1 MKKFRRIEMAN
12 FIHDI
17 KSSVVARSVR
27 VLSPRDRK
35 RIFAVIVL
43 QVLFS
48 ILDLAG
54 VAIIGVLGALAVTGI
69 GSSDVGDRV
78 LAVLKLLNIDQLTF
92 QSQVLTLG
100 ILAGVLLV
108 GRTIF
113 SIIFTRRILGFL
125 ANRGAQVA
133 GDLISKLLTQDI
145 TQVQKKTSQETV
157 YLLNSGVNA
166 ITIGIIGVIANLVSD
181 ISLLVILSAGMI
193 FVDPEI
199 AVSTFVVFGSI
210 AFLIYKLIN
219 QKVLRMGE
227 ENARL
232 SIESNEKTVEV
243 LSSYREL
250 FVRNRRSYYS
260 TQISEM
266 RFKLAGI
273 SAGLSFIPY
282 VSKYII
288 ETTMVISA
296 LIISGI
302 QFYTQDAVHA
312 VATLS
317 VFLAAG
323 TRIVPALLRVQQG
336 AISIKSSIGAAA
348 PTLDLLDSLA
358 NVKVSEDAN
367 SAPTFTHINFIP
379 ELILQNVTFKYP
391 NSDVNAIENVN
402 LNIKPGSFIAIV
414 GPSGAGK
421 TTLVDLMLGVLK
433 PHFGEVL
440 ISEFPPEKAI
450 STWPGAISYV
460 PQNVSVANGTIA
472 SNVAMGYEF
481 LPTYSLEIMRAL
493 HESGLADL
501 ATPTGIQSLVGE
513 NGSKLSGGQRQRLGI
528 ARSLFTNPSLLVL
541 DEATSALDAETEKL
555 VSDWIKTLKGKVT
568 VITVAHRLSTVR
580 TADLVVYVEH
590 GRVIATGSFD
600 EIRNIVPNFDT
611 QAKLMGL

>member
-1 MKKFRRIEMAN
+1 MGVFISS
-12 FIHDI
+12 IHD
-17 KSSVVARSVR
+17 SVVARSVR

-35 RIFAVIVL
+35 RVFAVIIL
-43 QVLFS
+43 QVLFGL
-48 ILDLAG
+48 LDLAG
-54 VAIIGVLGALAVTGI
+54 VAIIGVLGALAVSGI
-69 GSSDVGDRV
+69 GSSNVGDRV

-92 QSQVLTLG
+92 QNQVLVLG
-100 ILAGVLLV
+100 LLAGVLLV

-125 ANRGAQVA
+125 ANRGAKVA
-133 GDLISKLLTQDI
+133 GELISKLLTQDI
-145 TQVQKKTSQETV
+145 TQVQKKTTQETV

-199 AVSTFVVFGSI
+199 AVSTFVVFGLI

-219 QKVLRMGE
+219 QKVLKMGE

-296 LIISGI
+296 LVISGI
-302 QFYTQDAVHA
+302 QFHTQDAVHA

-348 PTLDLLDSLA
+348 PTLDLLDSLG
-358 NVKVSEDAN
+358 NIKVSEDTN
-367 SAPTFTHINFIP
+367 SAPTFEHVNFTP
-379 ELILQNVTFKYP
+379 DLVLQNVAFRYP
-391 NSDVNAIENVN
+391 NSEINAIEKVN
-402 LNIKPGSFIAIV
+402 LAIKPGSFIAIV

-433 PHFGEVL
+433 PDSGEVL
-440 ISEFPPEKAI
+440 VSGLPPEKAI

-481 LPTYSLEIMRAL
+481 VPAYSQEVIRAL
-493 HESGLADL
+493 RESGLADL
-501 ATPTGIQSLVGE
+501 ATAKGLHSSVGE
-513 NGSKLSGGQRQRLGI
+513 NGSRLSGGQRQRLGI

-568 VITVAHRLSTVR
+568 VVTVAHRLSTVR
-580 TADLVVYVEH
+580 TADLVVYVEK
-590 GRVIATGSFD
+590 GRIVETGTFE
-600 EIRNIVPNFDT
+600 EIRKIVPNFDL

>member
-1 MKKFRRIEMAN
+1 MAIFTLN
-12 FIHDI
+12 VQN
-17 KSSVVARSVR
+17 SVVARSVR

-35 RIFAVIVL
+35 RIFAVIIL
-43 QVLFS
+43 QVFFGL
-48 ILDLAG
+48 LDLAG

-69 GSSDVGDRV
+69 GSSNVGDRV
-78 LAVLKLLNIDQLTF
+78 YAVLKLLNIDQFSF
-92 QSQVLTLG
+92 QNQVFVLG
-100 ILAGVLLV
+100 LLAGILLV

-145 TQVQKKTSQETV
+145 TSVQKKTTQETV
-157 YLLNSGVNA
+157 YLLTSGVNA

-181 ISLLVILSAGMI
+181 VSLLLILSAGMI
-193 FVDPEI
+193 LVDPEI

-210 AFLIYKLIN
+210 AYLIYKLIN

-243 LSSYREL
+243 LNSYREL
-250 FVRNRRSYYS
+250 FVRNRRGYYS
-260 TQISEM
+260 SQISEI
-266 RFKLAGI
+266 RFKLAKI

-296 LIISGI
+296 LVISGV

-336 AISIKSSIGAAA
+336 AISIKSSIGAAG
-348 PTLDLLDSLA
+348 PTLDLLDSFA
-358 NVKVSEDAN
+358 NIQLPEATL
-367 SAPTFTHINFIP
+367 SAPIFTHGDFNP
-379 ELILQNVTFKYP
+379 ELILKDVDFKYP
-391 NSDVNAIENVN
+391 NSELNAIEKVN
-402 LNIKPGSFIAIV
+402 LEIKAGSFIAIV

-421 TTLVDLMLGVLK
+421 TTLVDLMLGVLQ
-433 PHFGEVL
+433 PHSGKVL
-440 ISEFPPEKAI
+440 ISGLDPEEAI
-450 STWPGAISYV
+450 NTWPGAISYV

-472 SNVAMGYEF
+472 SNVAMGFDYD
-481 LPTYSLEIMRAL
+481 PTFSPQVIRAL
-493 HESGLADL
+493 NESGLGEFS
-501 ATPTGIQSLVGE
+501 TPSGIETLVGE

-580 TADLVVYVEH
+580 TADVVVYVQNGE
-590 GRVIATGSFD
+590 IEKTGSFD
-600 EIRNIVPNFDT
+600 EIRRSVPNFDI

>member
-1 MKKFRRIEMAN
+1 MAN
-12 FIHDI
+12 FTQNIR
-17 KSSVVARSVR
+17 KSVVGRSVR
-27 VLSPRDRK
+27 VLSPRDR
-35 RIFAVIVL
+35 RRVIAVILL
-43 QVLFS
+43 QVLFGL
-48 ILDLAG
+48 LDLAG
-54 VAIIGVLGALAVTGI
+54 VAVIGVLGALTVTGI
-69 GSSDVGDRV
+69 QSSSVGDRV
-78 LAVLKLLNIDQLTF
+78 FAVLKLLNIEQMSF
-92 QSQVLTLG
+92 QDQVLILG

-145 TQVQKKTSQETV
+145 TKVQQKTTQETV
-157 YLLNSGVNA
+157 YLLTSGVNA

-181 ISLLVILSAGMI
+181 ISLLMILSAGMI

-199 AVSTFVVFGSI
+199 AVSTFVVFGFI
-210 AFLIYKLIN
+210 AYLIYKLIN

-227 ENARL
+227 ANARL

-243 LSSYREL
+243 INSYREL

-260 TQISEM
+260 VQIKEM
-266 RFKLAGI
+266 RFKLANI
-273 SAGLSFIPY
+273 SAELSFIPY

-296 LIISGI
+296 LVISGI
-302 QFYTQDAVHA
+302 QFHTQDAVHA

-336 AISIKSSIGAAA
+336 AVSIKGSIGAAA
-348 PTLDLLDSLA
+348 PTLDLLDSFEGIQIPDIEMS
-358 NVKVSEDAN
+358 KPS
-367 SAPTFTHINFIP
+367 FTHPHFIP
-379 ELILQNVTFKYP
+379 NLILDDVDFKYP
-391 NSDVNAIENVN
+391 NTQANAIEKVN
-402 LNIKPGSFIAIV
+402 LSIQPGSFVAVV

-421 TTLVDLMLGVLK
+421 TTLVDLMLGILK
-433 PHFGEVL
+433 PNSGRVL
-440 ISEFPPEKAI
+440 ISGLPPEEAI
-450 STWPGAISYV
+450 QAWPGAISYV
-460 PQNVSVANGTIA
+460 PQNVSVVSGTIA
-472 SNVAMGYEF
+472 SNVSMGYEYDTTF
-481 LPTYSLEIMRAL
+481 SSDVTRAL
-493 HESGLADL
+493 LESGLEEFANASGL
-501 ATPTGIQSLVGE
+501 ETLVGE

-541 DEATSALDAETEKL
+541 DEATSALDAETERL
-555 VSDWIKTLKGKVT
+555 VSDWIRALKGKVT

-580 TADLVVYVEH
+580 TADLVVYVEDRH
-590 GRVIATGSFD
+590 IVKTGTFD
-600 EIRNIVPNFDT
+600 EVRESVPNFDI

>member
-1 MKKFRRIEMAN
+1 MAN
-12 FIHDI
+12 FIHDLRN
-17 KSSVVARSVR
+17 SVVARSVR

-35 RIFAVIVL
+35 RIFAVIML
-43 QVLFS
+43 QVLFGL
-48 ILDLAG
+48 LDLAG
-54 VAIIGVLGALAVTGI
+54 VAVIGVLGALAVTGI
-69 GSSDVGDRV
+69 GSSNVGNRV
-78 LAVLKLLNIDQLTF
+78 LTVLELLNIDQLTF
-92 QSQVLTLG
+92 QSQVLVLG
-100 ILAGVLLV
+100 LLAGALLV

-145 TQVQKKTSQETV
+145 TQIQKKTSQETV

-199 AVSTFVVFGSI
+199 AVSTFIVFGSI
-210 AFLIYKLIN
+210 AYLIYKLIN

-227 ENARL
+227 ANARL

-243 LSSYREL
+243 LNSYREL
-250 FVRNRRSYYS
+250 FVRNRRSHYS

-288 ETTMVISA
+288 ETTMVLSA

-302 QFYTQDAVHA
+302 QFHTQDAVHA

-358 NVKVSEDAN
+358 HIKVPADAN
-367 SAPTFTHINFIP
+367 SIPAFRHVGFSP
-379 ELILQNVTFKYP
+379 ELKLVNVAYKYP
-391 NSDVNAIENVN
+391 DSNVNAIENAN
-402 LNIKPGSFIAIV
+402 LSIEPGSFVAIV

-433 PHFGEVL
+433 PRFGEVS
-440 ISEFPPEKAI
+440 ISELPPETAI

-472 SNVAMGYEF
+472 SNVAMGYEYI
-481 LPTYSLEIMRAL
+481 PSYSREVIRAL
-493 HESGLADL
+493 QEAGLADF
-501 ATPTGIQSLVGE
+501 ATTMGIQRLVGE
-513 NGSKLSGGQRQRLGI
+513 NGSKLSGGQRQRLGV
-528 ARSLFTNPSLLVL
+528 ARSMFTNPALLVL

-555 VSDWIKTLKGKVT
+555 VSDWIKAIKGKVT

-580 TADLVVYVEH
+580 TADLVVYVEK
-590 GRVIATGSFD
+590 GRILATGSFD
-600 EIRNIVPNFDT
+600 EIRNLVPNFDA

>member
-1 MKKFRRIEMAN
+1 MAN
-12 FIHDI
+12 FTQNIR
-17 KSSVVARSVR
+17 KSVVGRSVR
-27 VLSPRDRK
+27 VLSPRDR
-35 RIFAVIVL
+35 RRVIAVILL
-43 QVLFS
+43 QVLFGL
-48 ILDLAG
+48 LDLAG
-54 VAIIGVLGALAVTGI
+54 VAVIGVLGALTVTGI
-69 GSSDVGDRV
+69 QSSSVGERV
-78 LAVLKLLNIDQLTF
+78 FAVLKLLNIEQMSF
-92 QSQVLTLG
+92 QDQVLILG

-113 SIIFTRRILGFL
+113 SIIFTRRILRFL

-145 TQVQKKTSQETV
+145 TKVQQRTTQETV
-157 YLLNSGVNA
+157 YLLTSGVNA

-181 ISLLVILSAGMI
+181 ISLLMILSAGMI

-199 AVSTFVVFGSI
+199 AVSTFVVFGFI
-210 AFLIYKLIN
+210 AYLIYKLIN

-227 ENARL
+227 ANARL

-243 LSSYREL
+243 INSYREL

-260 TQISEM
+260 VQITDM
-266 RFKLAGI
+266 RFKLANI
-273 SAGLSFIPY
+273 SAELSFIPY

-296 LIISGI
+296 LVISGI
-302 QFYTQDAVHA
+302 QFHTQDAVHA

-336 AISIKSSIGAAA
+336 AVSIKGSIGAAA
-348 PTLDLLDSLA
+348 PTLDLLDSFEG
-358 NVKVSEDAN
+358 VQIPEKTS
-367 SAPTFTHINFIP
+367 SAPVFQHMNFSP
-379 ELILQNVTFKYP
+379 ELILDGVDFKYP
-391 NSDVNAIENVN
+391 NSELNAIQDVN
-402 LNIKPGSFIAIV
+402 LKIKAGSFIAIV

-433 PHFGEVL
+433 PEVGKVL
-440 ISEFPPEKAI
+440 ISGLPPETAI
-450 STWPGAISYV
+450 SAWPGAISYV
-460 PQNVSVANGTIA
+460 PQNVSVASGTIA
-472 SNVAMGYEF
+472 MNVALGYEF
-481 LPTYSLEIMRAL
+481 DSSLSDQITRAL
-493 HESGLADL
+493 IDSGLSEF
-501 ATPTGIQSLVGE
+501 ATPSGLQTPVGE
-513 NGSKLSGGQRQRLGI
+513 QGSKLSGGQRQRLGI

-555 VSDWIKTLKGKVT
+555 VSDWIKSLKGKVT

-580 TADLVVYVEH
+580 TADLVVYVQS
-590 GRVIATGSFD
+590 GTIVSTGSFD
-600 EIRNIVPNFDT
+600 EIRINVPNFDT